1 MAYKFG
7 GDKVLRI
14 SENGK
19 GFVVP
24 KTDRLESLEKKLNLV
39 AAAEGKSKSEVLC
52 DALEAYLPDK
62 WKAIVAEY
70 QK

>member
-1 MAYKFG
+1 MAFKHGRNPYINI
-7 GDKVLRI
+7 V
-14 SENGK
+14 ENGK
-19 GFVVP
+19 AIQVP
-24 KTDRLESLEKKLNLV
+24 RTERLESLEKKLNLV